1 MRIRTITTAVVTV
14 LALALAGCSSSN
26 GDGKPEP
33 AASSPAATPTPSPTV
48 DKEAARQACKD
59 GWKAALDT
67 SHVDVDDEPAACLDV
82 PGESAK
88 LYAEALLEQNAA
100 NRERLDAC
108 LEDPAC
114 TEMPIP

>member
-1 MRIRTITTAVVTV
+1 MRIRTITATVVTV
-14 LALALAGCSSSN
+14 LALVLAGCSSS

-33 AASSPAATPTPSPTV
+33 AASPTTATPTPSPTV
-48 DKEAARQACKD
+48 DLEAARQACKD

-67 SHVDVDDEPAACLDV
+67 SHVDVDDEPASCLDV

-88 LYAEALLEQNAA
+88 LYAEALVERNAA
-100 NRERLDAC
+100 NRERLDDC